1 MNPLDKNAPLT
12 YLSVGEMKET
22 ELIIEKSRF
31 LGFAFPVQTI
41 EEIDSLLLSI
51 VKSIA
56 MPTMC
61 VMLTVLVPVG

>member
-31 LGFAFPVQTI
+31 LGFAFPV
-41 EEIDSLLLSI
+41 
-51 VKSIA
+51 
-56 MPTMC
+56 
-61 VMLTVLVPVG
+61 